1 MHPLW
6 GIIWDIT
13 SLQAIIDVDL
23 KQWKV
28 LVRWYLETRNMGFL
42 VVETLNDQSLVPK
55 IVRAK
60 SA

>member
-1 MHPLW
+1 MHPL
-6 GIIWDIT
+6 WDIT

-28 LVRWYLETRNMGFL
+28 LIRWYLETRNMEFL